1 MDIDGDGGRRDL
13 RMKDRR
19 ISFDGFR
26 SVGRVPLMSCQGMVF
41 SWCIHCE
48 RSVKATGR
56 LSIWLRGLRQWL
68 PGLYV
73 STQAQVERH
82 YSCSCQSSSL
92 WSRFFRFSNSALTAV
107 LPESIPMVSPTVT
120 GLARQSKSTPLPS
133 ALRV

>member
-1 MDIDGDGGRRDL
+1 
-13 RMKDRR
+13 MKDKR

-73 STQAQVERH
+73 STQAQARTTLFVPVLVSVVALFSFLE
-82 YSCSCQSSSL
+82 
-92 WSRFFRFSNSALTAV
+92 FRSHGGAA
-107 LPESIPMVSPTVT
+107 
-120 GLARQSKSTPLPS
+120 
-133 ALRV
+133 